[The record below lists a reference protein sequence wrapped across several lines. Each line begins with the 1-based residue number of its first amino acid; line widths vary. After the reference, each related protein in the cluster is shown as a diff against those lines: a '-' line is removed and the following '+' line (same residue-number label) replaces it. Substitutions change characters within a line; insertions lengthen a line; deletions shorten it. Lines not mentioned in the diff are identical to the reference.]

1 MEEGDAP
8 LWVVRDRWGRDIR
21 LHEDVWYDHIV
32 PGHRALGDHEAFVA
46 KVLTNPYRV
55 THDALHD
62 NRECFYRQRTHP
74 SYPELFLKVCVEFES
89 EHNGLVITAFLT
101 PKIHADEVQRW
112 P

>member
-1 MEEGDAP
+1 MEDGDAP
-8 LWVVRDRWGRDIR
+8 LWVVRDRWDREIG
-21 LHEDVWYDHIV
+21 LYEDAWYNHIV
-32 PGHRALGDHEAFVA
+32 PGHRTLREHESAVA

-55 THDALHD
+55 MHDASHE

-74 SYPELFLKVCVEFES
+74 SFPELFLKVCVEFES
-89 EHNGLVITAFLT
+89 EYAGEVITAFLT